1 MQNVDDCMDTV
12 ECTSL
17 TSMQLPHPLDAHTTE
32 NRHLIHQNFQTTM
45 AYTWIPNVC
54 WLVLLLFPHNNCHRP
69 PIPSKHHNTNSA
81 PEDLPSNLAKR
92 NTDCTQGQKYPE

>member
-1 MQNVDDCMDTV
+1 MYIT
-12 ECTSL
+12 ETHATTSSLGCTYYWEQ
-17 TSMQLPHPLDAHTTE
+17 TSPPPK
-32 NRHLIHQNFQTTM
+32 FQTTM

-54 WLVLLLFPHNNCHRP
+54 WLVLLLFPHINCHRP